1 MPTCVMCCRCVTV
14 QVELER
20 AYVCNVLSMCHC
32 ACGAGNVLSM
42 CHCAGG
48 AGTCLRV

>member
-32 ACGAGNVLSM
+32 A
-42 CHCAGG
+42 GG